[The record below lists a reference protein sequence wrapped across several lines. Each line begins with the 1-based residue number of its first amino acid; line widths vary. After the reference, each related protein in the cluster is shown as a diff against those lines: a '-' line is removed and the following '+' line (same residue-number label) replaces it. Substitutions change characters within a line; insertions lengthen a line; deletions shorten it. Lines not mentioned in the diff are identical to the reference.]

1 MNFELKIL
9 GSNAATPAH
18 GRHLSA
24 QVLTIGADVF
34 LIDCGEGTQ
43 FQMLKF
49 QIKRNKINHIFI
61 SHLHG
66 DHIFGLIGLLMSY
79 DLNGRTNPLHIYSP
93 AGLQAIIDIQFS
105 DQPKFPLHFH
115 VTDPSVSRM
124 LFENNRVEVT
134 SIPLVHRVPC
144 HGFLFAEKPYKA
156 NMLKDKIEAYQIPY
170 QAISAIKDG
179 ADYTLEDGTVIPND
193 ELTQA
198 PATPRKF
205 AYCSDTM
212 YSEAILPIIK
222 GVDILYHEATFM
234 QDLLPKAQNTMHST
248 AQQAASI
255 AKQAKVKQL
264 ILGHFSSR
272 YDDLNPLLEE
282 AKAVFESTTLV
293 VEGKRI
299 SIERETS

>member
-1 MNFELKIL
+1 MNFELRIL

-49 QIKRNKINHIFI
+49 HVKRHKIKHIFI

-79 DLNGRTNPLHIYSP
+79 SLNGRKEPLHVYSP
-93 AGLQAIIDIQFS
+93 AGLQAIIEIQLNEELT
-105 DQPKFPLHFH
+105 FPLQFH
-115 VTDPSVSRM
+115 VTDPSVSVV
-124 LFENNRVEVT
+124 LFENKKVVVT
-134 SIPLVHRVPC
+134 SIPLVHRAPC
-144 HGFLFAEKPYKA
+144 HGFLFAEKPHKP
-156 NMLKDKIEAYQIPY
+156 NMLKEKIEAYQIPY
-170 QAISAIKDG
+170 QAISAIKNG
-179 ADYTLEDGTVIPND
+179 GNYTLEDGTVISHE

-198 PATPRKF
+198 APKPRKF

-212 YSEAILPIIK
+212 YSESILPIIK
-222 GVDILYHEATFM
+222 DVDLLYHEATFM
-234 QDLLPKAQNTMHST
+234 HDLLPQAQKTMHST
-248 AQQAASI
+248 AHEAANI

-264 ILGHFSSR
+264 IIGHFSSR
-272 YDDLNPLLEE
+272 YDDLSPLLKE
-282 AKAVFESTTLV
+282 AKAVFEATNLV
-293 VEGKRI
+293 EEGKLI
-299 SIERETS
+299 SVVLKRP

>member
-49 QIKRNKINHIFI
+49 HVKRNKINHIFI

-79 DLNGRTNPLHIYSP
+79 DLNGRTNSLHIYSP
-93 AGLQAIIDIQFS
+93 VGLQAIIDIQFS

-115 VTDPSVSRM
+115 VTDPNVSTI

-156 NMLKDKIEAYQIPY
+156 NILKEKIEAYQIPY

-179 ADYTLEDGTVIPND
+179 ADYTLEDGTVISHE

-198 PATPRKF
+198 PAPPRKF

-234 QDLLPKAQNTMHST
+234 QDLLPQAQKTMHST

-255 AKQAKVKQL
+255 AKQANVKQL

-299 SIERETS
+299 LVERETT

>member
-24 QVLTIGADVF
+24 QVLTVGADVF

-49 QIKRNKINHIFI
+49 HVKRNKINHIFI

-93 AGLQAIIDIQFS
+93 AGLEAIIDIQFS

-115 VTDPSVSRM
+115 VTDPSVSTI
-124 LFENNRVEVT
+124 LFENSRVEVT

-156 NMLKDKIEAYQIPY
+156 NMLKEKIEAYQIPY
-170 QAISAIKDG
+170 QAISAIKNG
-179 ADYTLEDGTVIPND
+179 ADYTLEDGTVIPHE

-198 PATPRKF
+198 PAKPRKF

-234 QDLLPKAQNTMHST
+234 QNLLPKAQKTMHST

-299 SIERETS
+299 LVEREAS

>member
-1 MNFELKIL
+1 MNFELRIL

-24 QVLTIGADVF
+24 QVLTIGKDVF

-49 QIKRNKINHIFI
+49 QVKRNKINHIFI

-79 DLNGRTNPLHIYSP
+79 ELNGRANPLHIYSP
-93 AGLQAIIDIQFS
+93 VGLQAIIEIQLN
-105 DQPKFPLHFH
+105 DELKFPLHFH
-115 VTDPSVSRM
+115 VTDPSVSAV
-124 LFENNRVEVT
+124 LFENNRIKVT
-134 SIPLVHRVPC
+134 SIPLIHRAPC
-144 HGFLFAEKPYKA
+144 HGFLFAEKPHPA
-156 NMLKDKIEAYQIPY
+156 NILKEKIEAYQIPY
-170 QAISAIKDG
+170 QAISGIKNG
-179 ADYTLEDGTVIPND
+179 ADYILENGTLIPHE
-193 ELTQA
+193 ELTQVA
-198 PATPRKF
+198 PPPRKF

-212 YSEAILPIIK
+212 YSDAILPIIK

-234 QDLLPKAQNTMHST
+234 HDLLPKAQKTMHST

-264 ILGHFSSR
+264 IIGHFSSR
-272 YDDLNPLLEE
+272 YDDLSPLLEE

-293 VEGKRI
+293 EEGKVI
-299 SIERETS
+299 SVVLERL

>member
-49 QIKRNKINHIFI
+49 QVKRNKINHIFI

-115 VTDPSVSRM
+115 VTDPSVSTI

-198 PATPRKF
+198 PARPRKF

>member
-1 MNFELKIL
+1 MNFELRIL

-49 QIKRNKINHIFI
+49 HVKRNKINHIFI

-79 DLNGRTNPLHIYSP
+79 DLAGRTNPLHIYSP
-93 AGLQAIIDIQFS
+93 AGLQAIIDIQFNE
-105 DQPKFPLHFH
+105 QPRFPLHFH
-115 VTDPSVSRM
+115 VTDPSISTV
-124 LFENNRVEVT
+124 LFENSRVEVT
-134 SIPLVHRVPC
+134 SIPLVHRAPC
-144 HGFLFAEKPYKA
+144 HGFLFAEKAPKA
-156 NMLKDKIEAYQIPY
+156 KMIKEKIEAYQIPY
-170 QAISAIKDG
+170 QAIPAIKDG
-179 ADYTLEDGTVIPND
+179 ANYTLEDGMVISHE

-212 YSEAILPIIK
+212 YSETILPIIK

-234 QDLLPKAQNTMHST
+234 HDLLPQAEKTMHST

-255 AKQAKVKQL
+255 AKQAEVKQL

-272 YDDLNPLLEE
+272 YDDLRPLLEE

-293 VEGKRI
+293 EEGKRI
-299 SIERETS
+299 FIERKRP

>member
-1 MNFELKIL
+1 
-9 GSNAATPAH
+9 
-18 GRHLSA
+18 
-24 QVLTIGADVF
+24 
-34 LIDCGEGTQ
+34 
-43 FQMLKF
+43 MLKF
-49 QIKRNKINHIFI
+49 HVKRNKINHIFI

-93 AGLQAIIDIQFS
+93 AGLEAIIDIQFS

-115 VTDPSVSRM
+115 VTDPSVSTI

-156 NMLKDKIEAYQIPY
+156 NMLKEKIEAYQIPY
-170 QAISAIKDG
+170 QAISAIKNG

-198 PATPRKF
+198 PARPRKF

-234 QDLLPKAQNTMHST
+234 QDLLPKAQKTMHST

-299 SIERETS
+299 LIERETP

>member
-24 QVLTIGADVF
+24 QVLTIGTNVF

-43 FQMLKF
+43 FQMLRF
-49 QIKRNKINHIFI
+49 QVKRHKIDHIFI

-79 DLNGRTNPLHIYSP
+79 DLNGRSRALHIYSP
-93 AGLQAIIDIQFS
+93 AGLQVMIEVQLNAPPS
-105 DQPKFPLHFH
+105 FPLHFH
-115 VTDPSVSRM
+115 VSDPSVSTL
-124 LFENNRVEVT
+124 LFENNRVEVY

-144 HGFLFAEKPYKA
+144 HGFLFAEKPHQA
-156 NMLKDKIEAYQIPY
+156 NMIKEKIEAYQIPY
-170 QAISAIKDG
+170 QSIPSIKRG
-179 ADYTLEDGTVIPND
+179 ADYILEDGTVIPHK

-198 PATPRKF
+198 AAPPRKF

-212 YSEAILPIIK
+212 YTEAILPIIQ
-222 GVDILYHEATFM
+222 GVDLLYHEATFM
-234 QDLLPKAQNTMHST
+234 HDLLPQAQKTMHTT
-248 AQQAASI
+248 AKQAASI
-255 AKQAKVKQL
+255 AREAKVKQL

-272 YDDLNPLLEE
+272 YDDLSPLLEE
-282 AKAVFESTTLV
+282 AKTVFESTVLAE
-293 VEGKRI
+293 EGENI
-299 SIERETS
+299 SIEL

>member
-1 MNFELKIL
+1 MNFELRIL

-24 QVLTIGADVF
+24 QVLSIGTDVF

-49 QIKRNKINHIFI
+49 HVKRHKINQIFI

-93 AGLQAIIDIQFS
+93 AGLQAMIEIQLNGE
-105 DQPKFPLHFH
+105 PNFPLHFH
-115 VTDPSVSRM
+115 VTNPSLSTL
-124 LFENNRVEVT
+124 LFENSRVEVT

-144 HGFLFAEKPYKA
+144 HGFLFAEKPRPA
-156 NMLKDKIEAYQIPY
+156 NMVKEKIAAYQIPY
-170 QAISAIKDG
+170 QAIPAIKNG
-179 ADYTLEDGTVIPND
+179 ADYTLEDGRVISNE
-193 ELTQA
+193 ELTET
-198 PATPRKF
+198 PAAVRKF

-212 YSEAILPIIK
+212 YSEAILPIIE
-222 GVDILYHEATFM
+222 GVDLLYHEATFM
-234 QDLLPKAQNTMHST
+234 HDLLPQAEKTMHST
-248 AQQAASI
+248 AKQAASI

-272 YDDLNPLLEE
+272 YADLNPLLEE
-282 AKAVFESTTLV
+282 ARAVFESTSLV
-293 VEGKRI
+293 EEGKSI
-299 SIERETS
+299 SI

>member
-1 MNFELKIL
+1 MNFELRIL

-24 QVLTIGADVF
+24 QVLSIGTDVF

-49 QIKRNKINHIFI
+49 HVKRHKINQIFI

-93 AGLQAIIDIQFS
+93 AGLQAMIEIQLNGE
-105 DQPKFPLHFH
+105 PNFPLHFH
-115 VTDPSVSRM
+115 VTNPSLSTL
-124 LFENNRVEVT
+124 LFENSRVEVT

-144 HGFLFAEKPYKA
+144 HGFLFAEKPRPA
-156 NMLKDKIEAYQIPY
+156 NMVKEKIAAYQIPY
-170 QAISAIKDG
+170 QAIPAIKNG
-179 ADYTLEDGTVIPND
+179 ADYTLEDGRVISNE
-193 ELTQA
+193 ELTET
-198 PATPRKF
+198 PAAVRKF

-212 YSEAILPIIK
+212 YSEAILPIIE
-222 GVDILYHEATFM
+222 GVDLLYHEATFM
-234 QDLLPKAQNTMHST
+234 QDLLPQAEKTMHST
-248 AQQAASI
+248 AKQAASI

-272 YDDLNPLLEE
+272 YADLNPLLEE
-282 AKAVFESTTLV
+282 ARAVFESTSLV
-293 VEGKRI
+293 EEGKSI
-299 SIERETS
+299 SI